1 MKREFIKIASSLS
14 FLKLEQSK
22 ASHMKTIIKN
32 KKIHK
37 IIEFMTAMYSLFFAN
52 GIVT

>member
-32 KKIHK
+32 AKTHTNIK
-37 IIEFMTAMYSLFFAN
+37 FMTAMFLLFFAN